1 MLNEVQIKINKNN
14 NRQNKTYFGIFE
26 LQMGLMN
33 LWNETPY
40 WKTQDITETWIT
52 GKIEYST
59 I

>member
-33 LWNETPY
+33 L
-40 WKTQDITETWIT
+40 
-52 GKIEYST
+52 
-59 I
+59 